1 MFFRERTPRG
11 KRVQNARPPPVAFSV
26 LDTIGNTPMIRVK
39 SLSEITGC
47 DVLIK
52 CEFANPGG
60 SVKDRVALRIVTDA
74 MANGT
79 LRKGGVVTEGT
90 AGSTGVSVAMVA
102 NALGCEAFL
111 SLPDDAAAEKS
122 QLMRAFGARV
132 EPVRPVAITHEN
144 HFVNVA
150 RRRAEA

>member
-1 MFFRERTPRG
+1 
-11 KRVQNARPPPVAFSV
+11 V

-74 MANGT
+74 MKMG
-79 LRKGGVVTEGT
+79 R
-90 AGSTGVSVAMVA
+90 
-102 NALGCEAFL
+102 
-111 SLPDDAAAEKS
+111 
-122 QLMRAFGARV
+122 
-132 EPVRPVAITHEN
+132 
-144 HFVNVA
+144 
-150 RRRAEA
+150 